1 MAFSLGRAFFLQI
14 LFAPV
19 SVFFIKIGYVMKKL
33 FGIFLLSAVLACGL
47 YAAPARGTAD
57 YYVQNSARYEGKNI
71 KVFVTGVE
79 QSNKVAPD
87 GYVAYEAYTAS
98 GKIYFIV
105 PQKSAQKFFNFAPK
119 LSANSKNTKSYSGIF
134 KKVKLGDEPVWGI
147 VLK

>member
-1 MAFSLGRAFFLQI
+1 
-14 LFAPV
+14 
-19 SVFFIKIGYVMKKL
+19 MKKL

-98 GKIYFIV
+98 GKIHFIV

-134 KKVKLGDEPVWGI
+134 KKVKLGDEPVWGM

>member
-1 MAFSLGRAFFLQI
+1 MGKGVFSLQI